1 MKYANAPKQ
10 VRHGRSLPK
19 SVCVAEKNDLRTITG
34 TAPPDGPRQERRMK
48 DKKDSEMH
56 GTMLGYRPEY
66 RLDTFESSDGPSFTK
81 WKEIPWDIGV
91 APYGHP
97 YPRLFGGVL
106 QTCGLL

>member
-1 MKYANAPKQ
+1 
-10 VRHGRSLPK
+10 
-19 SVCVAEKNDLRTITG
+19 
-34 TAPPDGPRQERRMK
+34 
-48 DKKDSEMH
+48 
-56 GTMLGYRPEY
+56 MLGYRPEY

-106 QTCGLL
+106 QTCGLLGPAQAQAIAWAYAAQVEGTTGAKEIEVRIIEYEVKYDIATTRKEP